1 MADEAK
7 DTQAEAVIAAPEK
20 TEAKPETIA
29 DILDTADKSK
39 DNSDKQ
45 VPEAVFLK
53 EKKARKDA
61 EKALKDFQ
69 KSIESG
75 ATGDETASD
84 IDELSEKFDVNKDFL
99 KAWEKRIRA
108 EARRESADEVTERL
122 KPLQEKDKAE
132 RIDTAF
138 RGAYKAAIANMPEFE
153 GIANPEVIKTLS
165 LDPKNANKTF
175 SQLIEDTYGAILTG
189 KRTIETTKPG
199 GGKEPESLD
208 FARARKDSAYFDQI
222 MDIPKLKAEYN
233 AEMLRRGF

>member
-7 DTQAEAVIAAPEK
+7 DTQADAEKAAPETTVEK
-20 TEAKPETIA
+20 TETIA
-29 DILDTADKSK
+29 EILDTVEKPKEDST
-39 DNSDKQ
+39 KQ
-45 VPEAVFLK
+45 VPEAAFLQ
-53 EKKARKDA
+53 EKKARKAA

-69 KSIESG
+69 KSIEDG
-75 ATGDETASD
+75 ATSGEAASD

-122 KPLQEKDKAE
+122 KPLQEKEKEA

-138 RGAYKAAIANMPEFE
+138 RGAYKAAIANMPEFD

-199 GGKEPESLD
+199 GGKEPETLD
-208 FARARKDSAYFDQI
+208 FDKARRDSAYFNQI

-233 AEMLRRGF
+233 ERMLKKGF